1 MKRTLIL
8 SLATLAIVAVSP
20 AQAQDKGTTRSGTTD
35 ASSSTT
41 VAPDIIILVYKPT
54 YPFTVDVA
62 TGKPLPEK
70 PIEYVKGGKL
80 FRLGDESSKAAI
92 DADVVG
98 YTKKIED
105 EVIRQQKPTYP
116 LKTSAISDKP
126 LGEKPIDKVHNNRL
140 FRLADDADVK
150 AFDTDKTKAIS
161 KLDKAYIDM
170 QLPYYPYK
178 KDPVTKEDIAG
189 KETVKYL
196 WGNKLIQ
203 FTSAVNVTEFEKTPE
218 TYLKVLET
226 LK

>member
-20 AQAQDKGTTRSGTTD
+20 AQAQDRTTRSATTE
-35 ASSSTT
+35 ASSST
-41 VAPDIIILVYKPT
+41 VDPGIIILVYKPT
-54 YPFTVDVA
+54 YPFSVDIA

-80 FRLGDESSKAAI
+80 FRLGEESSKPII
-92 DADVVG
+92 DADVAG

-140 FRLADDADVK
+140 FRLADDADAK
-150 AFDTDKTKAIS
+150 AFDTDKTKAIT

-178 KDPVTKEDIAG
+178 KDPVTRDDIAG

>member
-8 SLATLAIVAVSP
+8 SIATLAFAVSP
-20 AQAQDKGTTRSGTTD
+20 ALAQDRTRSSTTD
-35 ASSSTT
+35 ATSKPVDSS
-41 VAPDIIILVYKPT
+41 IIVLYYKPT
-54 YPFTVDVA
+54 YPFTVDLA
-62 TGKPLPEK
+62 TSKPLPEK
-70 PIEYVKGGKL
+70 PIEYVKEGKL
-80 FRLGDESSKAAI
+80 FRLGEETSKAVI
-92 DADVVG
+92 DADVAG
-98 YTKKIED
+98 YAKKIED

-126 LGEKPIDKVHNNRL
+126 LGDKPIDKVHANRL
-140 FRLADDADVK
+140 FRLADEADAK
-150 AFDTDKTKAIS
+150 AFDTDKTKAIA

-178 KDPVTKEDIAG
+178 KDPVSKEDIAG

-203 FTSAVNVTEFEKTPE
+203 FTSQTSVAEFEKTPE
-218 TYLKVLET
+218 TYLKTLET